1 MNENIITIYDN
12 ENNKKD
18 YKILLI
24 IEKEYYYI
32 IYTDLKNT
40 NIKNNLNVVKVS
52 SLDKL
57 DIIPM
62 NNNDWKIVETEYK
75 NLINE
80 KTL

>member
-1 MNENIITIYDN
+1 MNENVITIYDN

>member
-40 NIKNNLNVVKVS
+40 NIKKNLNVVKVS

>member
-1 MNENIITIYDN
+1 MNENVITIYDN

-40 NIKNNLNVVKVS
+40 NIKKNLNVVKVS

-62 NNNDWKIVETEYK
+62 NNNDWKIVEKEYK

>member
-40 NIKNNLNVVKVS
+40 NIKKNLNVVKVS

-62 NNNDWKIVETEYK
+62 NNNDWKIVEKEYK

>member
-1 MNENIITIYDN
+1 MNENVITIYDN

-32 IYTDLKNT
+32 IYTDLKNI
-40 NIKNNLNVVKVS
+40 NIKKNLNVVKVS

-62 NNNDWKIVETEYK
+62 NNNDWKIVEKEYK